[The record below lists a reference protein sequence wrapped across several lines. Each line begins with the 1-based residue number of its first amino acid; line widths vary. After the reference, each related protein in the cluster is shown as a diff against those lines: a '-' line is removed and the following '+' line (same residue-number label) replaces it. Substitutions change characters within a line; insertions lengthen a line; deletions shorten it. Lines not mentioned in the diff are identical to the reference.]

1 MKTHIHLI
9 VEDEL
14 KARLEEMAEKDGR
27 SVNNLINRILTDY
40 ANEDYVIVHVPKDRM
55 QAAENMMLFSKIER
69 QAKQFYARNKNEM
82 DDAMKETN

>member
-1 MKTHIHLI
+1 MKTHIHLVI
-9 VEDEL
+9 EESL
-14 KARLEEMAEKDGR
+14 KSRLEEMAERDGR

-55 QAAENMMLFSKIER
+55 QTAENMMLFSKIER

-82 DDAMKETN
+82 DEAMKETD